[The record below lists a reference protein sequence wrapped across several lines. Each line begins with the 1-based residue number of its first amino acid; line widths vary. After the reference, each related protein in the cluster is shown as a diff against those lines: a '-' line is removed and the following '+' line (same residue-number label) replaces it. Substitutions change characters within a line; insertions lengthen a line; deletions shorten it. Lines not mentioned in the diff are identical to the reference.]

1 MSHLVIDKLSAGY
14 GKLVVLHDVSLAV
27 EPGQFVALVG
37 PNGSGK
43 STLVKSVFGLTDI
56 FSGTITFDDT
66 SLIGLSTEAISRR
79 GLAYVPQTRNVFT
92 TMTIRENLQIAARR
106 LKGNDAEQALRDV
119 FEMFPILRERAGQG
133 AGRMSGGERQ
143 MLAIALAWLARP
155 RIMLLDEPSAGLAPL
170 LVTEIFR
177 QLRALCQRGVT
188 LVVVEQNARSV
199 LRACDYGY
207 VMREGQIVFQG
218 SSSEIL
224 ADEETAKN
232 YLGVAGKA

>member
-27 EPGQFVALVG
+27 EPGQFVALIG

-106 LKGNDAEQALRDV
+106 LKGNDAEQ
-119 FEMFPILRERAGQG
+119 
-133 AGRMSGGERQ
+133 
-143 MLAIALAWLARP
+143 
-155 RIMLLDEPSAGLAPL
+155 
-170 LVTEIFR
+170 
-177 QLRALCQRGVT
+177 
-188 LVVVEQNARSV
+188 
-199 LRACDYGY
+199 
-207 VMREGQIVFQG
+207 
-218 SSSEIL
+218 
-224 ADEETAKN
+224 
-232 YLGVAGKA
+232 